1 MRAASPPIRK
11 CRVTG
16 GYWIVAGRP
25 VRAGYGFAKAAA
37 FTMLALTYALQTIQS
52 PWTDASWLIAQ
63 VLSWISLIL
72 CLLRGAPV
80 VMQAFSW
87 QKKEA

>member
-1 MRAASPPIRK
+1 
-11 CRVTG
+11 
-16 GYWIVAGRP
+16 
-25 VRAGYGFAKAAA
+25 
-37 FTMLALTYALQTIQS
+37 MLALTYALQTIQS

-63 VLSWISLIL
+63 VLSWISLVL